1 MKIYSVSDPEF
12 RPYGKVLTGY
22 DTSALVAAMQTVPM
36 PERGTAY
43 EPAIEALETCGIFD
57 AMQNRAYGGL
67 PIQIGMC
74 WGYNTKLNCLEY
86 HRDSEINVGEQDFI
100 LLLAK
105 EDEIEDGF
113 ELEWFDNID
122 DAIATLELLDT
133 TNMIYQA
140 KFFTERELSML
151 KAARPII
158 RSMDAQ
164 TSY

>member
-1 MKIYSVSDPEF
+1 M
-12 RPYGKVLTGY
+12 
-22 DTSALVAAMQTVPM
+22 
-36 PERGTAY
+36 
-43 EPAIEALETCGIFD
+43 
-57 AMQNRAYGGL
+57 
-67 PIQIGMC
+67 
-74 WGYNTKLNCLEY
+74 
-86 HRDSEINVGEQDFI
+86 
-100 LLLAK
+100 